1 MSARRFG
8 GAFSPGAS
16 RSAHGVRT
24 KWSDRAIRSV
34 SLRVILL
41 YMAPLALIPGMA
53 VALVRADAMGLVTMG
68 AAYGLIVFGARL
80 TRDGLAAA
88 AAYEARA
95 VARPPAFPRKL
106 FGAAAVGLGTLL
118 CFLRATG
125 SPMEGVMLGVL
136 AAGLH
141 AVSFGLDPMR
151 AKGLDGLDPEA
162 LDAAITRVET
172 ARALIADMTA
182 AARDFEDTALSARV
196 GTLAA
201 TAGEVIAWI
210 EKDPRELRRARR
222 FLAVYLVGAR
232 DATVRFAQLY
242 SEQGRPEIRDKF
254 AALLDDLE
262 AQFNRHR
269 DSLTEDSRTALD
281 VEIDVLRERLRQ
293 DGV

>member
-16 RSAHGVRT
+16 GGKAAKRT
-24 KWSDRAIRSV
+24 TWSDRAIRSV

-41 YMAPLALIPGMA
+41 YIAPLALIPGMA
-53 VALVRADAMGLVTMG
+53 VALVRADGLGLVTMA
-68 AAYGLIVFGARL
+68 AAYGLIVLGARL

-88 AAYEARA
+88 AAYAARA

-106 FGAAAVGLGTLL
+106 FGAAAIGLGTLL
-118 CFLRATG
+118 SFLRATG
-125 SPMEGVMLGVL
+125 DPVESVVLGVV

-141 AVSFGLDPMR
+141 VVSFGPDPMR

-182 AARDFEDTALSARV
+182 ASRDFEDPALCARIEA
-196 GTLAA
+196 LAA
-201 TAGEVIAWI
+201 TAGELIARI
-210 EKDPRELRRARR
+210 ENDPREQRRARR

-262 AQFNRHR
+262 VQFNRHR